1 MTKAIFY
8 KELLKTRRVFWVSLL
23 IAILFGIYAIMCIR
37 RVGTSHGAEHIWL
50 IMLMKDQTF
59 IDAIKYLPPL
69 LGIAMGVA
77 QMSPETHLKRL
88 KLTLHL
94 PFPQNRMIFTMLCAG
109 LSQLLVI
116 FLVQALMIG
125 IYYST
130 IVTSE
135 MTSYVMLTTVPW
147 YLAGLNAY
155 LFTSAVCLEG
165 TWRRRVLLGL
175 LTVGV
180 LAIYYMQATPLA
192 YNGIIP
198 EAVVFTV
205 LLMLLSIYSVYRFKE
220 GRID

>member
-1 MTKAIFY
+1 
-8 KELLKTRRVFWVSLL
+8 
-23 IAILFGIYAIMCIR
+23 
-37 RVGTSHGAEHIWL
+37 
-50 IMLMKDQTF
+50 
-59 IDAIKYLPPL
+59 
-69 LGIAMGVA
+69 
-77 QMSPETHLKRL
+77 
-88 KLTLHL
+88 
-94 PFPQNRMIFTMLCAG
+94 
-109 LSQLLVI
+109 
-116 FLVQALMIG
+116 
-125 IYYST
+125 
-130 IVTSE
+130 

-198 EAVVFTV
+198 EAVVFTL

>member
-59 IDAIKYLPPL
+59 IDAIKYLPPV

-116 FLVQALMIG
+116 F
-125 IYYST
+125 
-130 IVTSE
+130 IV
-135 MTSYVMLTTVPW
+135 
-147 YLAGLNAY
+147 
-155 LFTSAVCLEG
+155 
-165 TWRRRVLLGL
+165 
-175 LTVGV
+175 
-180 LAIYYMQATPLA
+180 QATPLA

-198 EAVVFTV
+198 EAVVFTL